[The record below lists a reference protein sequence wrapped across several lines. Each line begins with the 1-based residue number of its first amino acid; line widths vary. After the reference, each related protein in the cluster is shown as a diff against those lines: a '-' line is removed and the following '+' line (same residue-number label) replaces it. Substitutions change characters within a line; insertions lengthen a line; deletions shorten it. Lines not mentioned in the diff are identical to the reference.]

1 VLKPNFRGVRRHS
14 IRFTPRGWQYQDQAG
29 VDWLVDFNWPWRKNW
44 TIRLQAHHFVLLSRS
59 GETYLAQRVE
69 PPVRKHTNKKLWR
82 VKYLPLL
89 AIPLVT
95 GILLLWPTQNQT
107 RSAAK
112 IEPVNDSCESL
123 LQNPDAAIDAWL
135 ANSDTG
141 RIKLTQLEQF
151 ELGGIRQLTVVAEC
165 GAQQQKFKVQLAKQS
180 QVWRLSK
187 TSRLAN

>member
-1 VLKPNFRGVRRHS
+1 M
-14 IRFTPRGWQYQDQAG
+14 
-29 VDWLVDFNWPWRKNW
+29 
-44 TIRLQAHHFVLLSRS
+44 RLQPHHVVLLSRS
-59 GETYLAQRVE
+59 GETYLAQKVE
-69 PPVRKHTNKKLWR
+69 RPVRQHASRRVWR

-95 GILLLWPTQNQT
+95 GVLLLWPEQSQT
-107 RSAAK
+107 TSAAK

-141 RIKLTQLEQF
+141 RLEFTQLEQF
-151 ELGGIRQLTVVAEC
+151 ELGGIRQLTVLAEC
-165 GAQQQKFKVQLAKQS
+165 GAQKHKFKVQLAMKN